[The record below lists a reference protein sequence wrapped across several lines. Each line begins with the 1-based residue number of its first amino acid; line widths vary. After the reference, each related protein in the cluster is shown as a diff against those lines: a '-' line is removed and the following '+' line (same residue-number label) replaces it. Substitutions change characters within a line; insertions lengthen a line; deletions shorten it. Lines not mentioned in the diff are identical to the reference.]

1 MEFPVKPDF
10 FPAVRASPDERQR
23 YVSRC
28 EQSVQVLRKLVRE
41 DKWKRIQSSK
51 GVTIGKV
58 HCIEERSGEHRG
70 PARACLV
77 LCATIVTSGTV
88 SEVLEALASPVTED
102 YRRAMAFLYKDQ
114 FLDGVCLH
122 TLATRSP
129 EALTTIKWLAMRESR
144 GTTTLPLAQSIGG
157 ANPIVTIGG
166 SGAGSMT
173 GADYCFVEHSGLQR
187 EPDKPDAV
195 FGFCVQESIVRD
207 REVPAMPGLGLRRGE
222 LHRTGILVL
231 PTDRKDIVQVSSILQ
246 MDTTPARSKAAL
258 EKLMIQRVSAVQRVP
273 LWLDRRRLS
282 RMQFIPRDEWIR
294 DEDRKACVLCL
305 KVFGLRRKHHCRK
318 CGEVVCSVCA
328 PPREVEIDNY
338 GVANIRICQACMI
351 RSRSSSETSSA
362 AQEVLV
368 CNVRSTLSSR
378 ASTQLYDDM
387 TVADDGPEE
396 PSKPRESESSDSN
409 FSISSASP
417 GHSESSL
424 GSFTYDDG
432 QDIDDYHHHQVHHH
446 YEDDVY
452 TRKHYQHH
460 QHHHQ
465 PAPVYPFDG
474 MAYRDSESYSCRS
487 SGLSFSDLNTLE
499 EDALRIT
506 SVTSKPST
514 KILDM
519 SKLPARRED
528 AENKAPPNASSIPP
542 FYPNSRMYAGRDRMS
557 SLGDRSERDSKRSS
571 SGSSSSSLLE
581 ILASI
586 QDIKMELPRV
596 QSNRS
601 LDPQQRFLDRLS
613 EQSQPREPE
622 LPDHSALTDSRP
634 LHESDSGSSVSTI
647 DIEMFNSDSFSLL
660 CPATLQRE
668 RFSSGNQEAGDRRTR
683 VSALSDLTTFEDDDE
698 DDDDSDDEGG
708 NNYQQVDRQRHPRAS
723 STRRQS
729 ELLTLRQQVED
740 LRRSLEDATKKLN
753 VFEACAAV
761 QQHVGTLER
770 EVVELESTER
780 RQRKRAKSKVV
791 DPVVAERKQ
800 LYRSLISELHDIMG
814 LPALDAIRT
823 GAAGGS

>member
-10 FPAVRASPDERQR
+10 FPTVRASPDERER

-28 EQSVQVLRKLVRE
+28 EHSVQVLRKLVRD

-51 GVTIGKV
+51 GMTIGKL
-58 HCIEERSGEHRG
+58 HCIEERPGDRRG
-70 PARACLV
+70 AARACLV
-77 LCATIVTSGTV
+77 LCASVLTSGTV

-129 EALTTIKWLAMRESR
+129 EALTTIKWLAMREPR
-144 GTTTLPLAQSIGG
+144 GTTSLPLAHSIGSSS
-157 ANPIVTIGG
+157 VVL
-166 SGAGSMT
+166 GAGSSGGGMA
-173 GADYCFVEHSGLQR
+173 GADYCIVEHSGLQR
-187 EPDKPDAV
+187 EADKPDAV
-195 FGFCVQESIVRD
+195 FGFCVQESVVRD

-231 PTDRKDIVQVSSILQ
+231 PTERKDVVQVSSILQ

-258 EKLMIQRVSAVQRVP
+258 EKLMIQRVSAVQRLP

-282 RMQFIPRDEWIR
+282 RMQFISRDDWVR
-294 DEDRKACVLCL
+294 DEDRRACVLCL

-328 PPREVEIDNY
+328 PPREVEVDNY

-351 RSRSSSETSSA
+351 RSRSSSDSSLG

-378 ASTQLYDDM
+378 ASTQLYDEM
-387 TVADDGPEE
+387 TVADDGPDE
-396 PSKPRESESSDSN
+396 PSRQRESESSDSN

-424 GSFTYDDG
+424 GSFTFDDS
-432 QDIDDYHHHQVHHH
+432 QEMDVDQAHHKYHPH
-446 YEDDVY
+446 
-452 TRKHYQHH
+452 
-460 QHHHQ
+460 
-465 PAPVYPFDG
+465 AAVYPFDSISG
-474 MAYRDSESYSCRS
+474 MGYRDSESYSCRS
-487 SGLSFSDLNTLE
+487 SGLSFSDLNTLDD
-499 EDALRIT
+499 DALRIT
-506 SVTSKPST
+506 SVTSKPSA

-519 SKLPARRED
+519 SKLPTRSD
-528 AENKAPPNASSIPP
+528 NVENRAPSNTHTPPP
-542 FYPNSRMYAGRDRMS
+542 FHPTARAHVGRERMS

-586 QDIKMELPRV
+586 QDIKMELPRAP
-596 QSNRS
+596 SNRAT
-601 LDPQQRFLDRLS
+601 DPQQRFLDRLS
-613 EQSQPREPE
+613 EQSRGPEPT
-622 LPDHSALTDSRP
+622 DIDALLSDNRP
-634 LHESDSGSSVSTI
+634 APVSLESDSSSSASTI

-660 CPATLQRE
+660 CPETLQRE

-683 VSALSDLTTFEDDDE
+683 VSALSDLTAFDE
-698 DDDDSDDEGG
+698 DEDNQDEGLA
-708 NNYQQVDRQRHPRAS
+708 RAS
-723 STRRQS
+723 TSMRQS

-753 VFEACAAV
+753 VFEACAVV
-761 QQHVGTLER
+761 QEHVGTLER
-770 EVVELESTER
+770 EVVEFESTER

-814 LPALDAIRT
+814 LPALNAVRM
-823 GAAGGS
+823 GPPAEP